1 MCSELNWPTLQT
13 SSIEQKL
20 EDISGAV
27 VKQLIALCAI
37 CGFTTDNID
46 EEAFRCFS
54 ESPTHVTYRA
64 RLGGTLETNSSEL
77 TPLLEKWVRGGPSV
91 TVNRVIMTV
100 DPKCSVVIS
109 SLNEEECLPPPTASP
124 TTSTMNPE
132 PSIEAMDTS
141 ESTDQSSSSPNN
153 TPAIIGAVVAILI
166 IAITVAVIAIA
177 ALKYRHR
184 NLSLKHA
191 EK

>member
-1 MCSELNWPTLQT
+1 M
-13 SSIEQKL
+13 
-20 EDISGAV
+20 
-27 VKQLIALCAI
+27 ALCTGCDI
-37 CGFTTDNID
+37 TTDNID
-46 EEAFRCFS
+46 KEAFRCFS

-109 SLNEEECLPPPTASP
+109 SLSEEECLLPPTASP

-132 PSIEAMDTS
+132 PSIEAMDA
-141 ESTDQSSSSPNN
+141 STDQSSSSPDN
-153 TPAIIGAVVAILI
+153 TPAIIGAVVALIVVAILI
-166 IAITVAVIAIA
+166 IAISLTVIAIA